1 MNILITPHTVRFANY
16 KKAIGNA
23 LIGVFCL
30 LSLQAFAADET
41 GVWRYT
47 VRPGDNLITLGKKH
61 LLNPD
66 DWKEVQRLNHIK
78 DPFFMPAG
86 KVLKVPLGLVKQ
98 RPASAEVIFVSGQV
112 QWQQS
117 ATNFEPLKIGQK
129 LGAGA
134 NIVTKE
140 NSKVVIQ
147 FADET
152 TAELASNST
161 MTLDTMSL
169 YSGGAMVDTKIR
181 LQKGQLETQANP
193 KHIKGNSIQV
203 ITPSAIAAV
212 RGTKFRVTSDPKATI
227 QETLEGQVVLGALNN
242 EVVVDQGFGS
252 KAELGKA
259 PTPPVALLPAA
270 NTESLKKQYEAVP
283 IAFDMPVMQGAVAWA
298 GKVAMDAQL
307 NQIVA
312 ETEVQGNQLV
322 FTDVPDGQYYLSL
335 RAKDK
340 QGIAGYDAL
349 HQFTLNARPLQPE
362 YVLPAAN
369 DVVRESQ
376 PALQWSQVAEAQLY
390 AIEVATDVDFSNIY
404 EAQRVTEAAY
414 TLNKK
419 LVSGEYFWRVTSI
432 AKNADGLEDIGPTIK
447 MSQFSYKPA
456 PATPDISQL
465 QVTVVRNRVFVQTIT
480 PPGGLTYQARLD
492 NEFNDQKVVW
502 EGTGLHSE
510 FDFLL
515 KEYGKQ
521 TLYLRHID
529 SDGVGSPDAIYEF
542 DAQPQ

>member
-432 AKNADGLEDIGPTIK
+432 AKNADGLEDIGPTIE

-492 NEFNDQKVVW
+492 NEFNDQRVVW

>member
-1 MNILITPHTVRFANY
+1 MTQHTASFANC

-23 LIGVFCL
+23 LIGIVCL

-98 RPASAEVIFVSGQV
+98 RPASAKVIFVSGLV

-152 TAELASNST
+152 TAELASNSK
-161 MTLDTMSL
+161 MTLDSMSL

-212 RGTKFRVTSDPKATI
+212 RGTKFRVTSDSKATI

-270 NTESLKKQYEAVP
+270 NTENLKKQYKTVP
-283 IAFDMPVMQGAVAWA
+283 ITFDMPVMQGAAAWA
-298 GKVAMDAQL
+298 GKVATDAQL

-349 HQFTLNARPLQPE
+349 HQFTLNARPFQPE

-376 PALQWSQVAEAQLY
+376 PTLQWSLVAEAQLY

-404 EAQRVTEAAY
+404 EAQRVAEAAY

-419 LVSGEYFWRVTSI
+419 LVSGQYFWRVTSI

-465 QVTVVRNRVFVQTIT
+465 QVTVVRNRVFVQTIA

-502 EGTGLHSE
+502 EGAGLHSE

-529 SDGVGSPDAIYEF
+529 SDGVGSPAAIYEF